1 MNKAVCPT
9 GSPGYH
15 LLGNKCIYYEKT
27 YLSWENAKKGCKDK
41 FSSGGRLHEPVSLQE
56 HSDVHTI
63 TNKSSYWIG
72 VDDLSQEGNFTYSS
86 SGSKISFN
94 LPWHSGYG
102 RKGSSTN
109 CVLTNNGSRGLWLD
123 WPCTSAYPSVCESE

>member
-1 MNKAVCPT
+1 MQTDISSKASVTELHSVETNLKNQIDTKMNKAVCPT

-27 YLSWENAKKGCKDK
+27 YLSWENAKKGCTDK
-41 FSSGGRLHEPVSLQE
+41 FSSGGRLHEPLSLQE

-94 LPWHSGYG
+94 LPWHSG
-102 RKGSSTN
+102 
-109 CVLTNNGSRGLWLD
+109 
-123 WPCTSAYPSVCESE
+123 